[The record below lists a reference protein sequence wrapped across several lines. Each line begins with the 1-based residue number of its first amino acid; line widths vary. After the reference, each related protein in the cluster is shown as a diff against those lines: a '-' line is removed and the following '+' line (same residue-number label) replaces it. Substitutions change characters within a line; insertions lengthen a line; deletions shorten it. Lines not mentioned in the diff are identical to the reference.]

1 MQPFYLNRRLIS
13 GLIKKQ
19 VILPFQQLTM
29 KKQLINT
36 PDAPQPIGPYSQAII
51 TGDLIFIS
59 GQIAIDPTG
68 EKEIMTGI
76 KEEAKQVME
85 NLKSILSSAGVD
97 FSHVV
102 KTTIYLTDMNHFA
115 IVNEIYGSYFTSD
128 FPARETVEVARLP
141 KDYNV
146 EISMIAQL

>member
-1 MQPFYLNRRLIS
+1 
-13 GLIKKQ
+13 
-19 VILPFQQLTM
+19 M